1 MCINHL
7 MLTGFCGLA
16 IGIMTVS
23 AVAAEPAETVK
34 KPVWVACVGD
44 SLTSGY
50 KMVKPEINAYP
61 AQLGKLLGDGYEV
74 KGFAEPGRTA
84 LQKAERPLWKE
95 KVFADAQAWN
105 PDMVVICLGTND
117 SWPAIWA
124 KLSGEFDGDLRAM
137 IDTFAKLPSH
147 PKIWLCVPTPLYL
160 DTIPVQQKIMID
172 EVNPTIRKV
181 AKETG
186 CKLIDFYTPLL
197 GKADLFQADKVHPLP
212 TAGAVMAQIV
222 ADSIVWLPLKESD
235 VVVCLGDSITDGNT
249 YPQIIMQSMK
259 EAGKPATP
267 FVCSGI
273 GGNTIP
279 QMAARFNRDVAVLKP
294 TVITV
299 NAGTN
304 DSLHFESPEIFEK
317 ALRDIVAKTKA
328 INANMVFITPCP
340 INPNPN
346 ADEKIA
352 QQNRDKATAG
362 EALGAKYA
370 EIMRKIAAEEGYP
383 VAETYALLN
392 KERAAGKEIMTGDGI
407 HPNYYGQLLFARSIM
422 DVIKLSDVP
431 TIKEFKPKMY
441 PGVIKEWKMRTAPV
455 ENKKQQILDEESVK
469 ALKPDDTWKTYTL
482 PDAAPEKVVSPEDW
496 LEQTRR
502 SGFGMQ
508 LQKLVGAGKIQ
519 AYATIDCPTEKQV
532 YVNTGISVESVWLN
546 GKKIYTPSPD
556 WSGFHAGKE
565 RIPVQLNKGANIL
578 AIEINGSQ
586 FFLSVTD
593 ELIWE
598 KRLITN

>member
-7 MLTGFCGLA
+7 MLTGLCGLA
-16 IGIMTVS
+16 IGIMAVS
-23 AVAAEPAETVK
+23 AVAVEPAETVK
-34 KPVWVACVGD
+34 KPVKVACVGD
-44 SLTSGY
+44 SLTSGF

-95 KVFADAQAWN
+95 KVFADAVAWN

-124 KLSGEFDGDLRAM
+124 KLGGEFDGDLRAM

-147 PKIWLCVPTPLYL
+147 PKIYLCVPTPLYL
-160 DTIPVQQKIMID
+160 DTIPDQQKIMLE

-186 CKLIDFYTPLL
+186 CKLIDFYTPLF
-197 GKADLFQADKVHPLP
+197 GKADLFQDDKVHPLP
-212 TAGAVMAQIV
+212 TAGAAMAQIV
-222 ADSIVWLPLKESD
+222 ADAIVWLPLKESD

-317 ALRDIVAKTKA
+317 ALRELVAKAKA
-328 INANMVFITPCP
+328 INAKLILSTPCP
-340 INPNPN
+340 INPQPN

-352 QQNRDKATAG
+352 IQNREKAKAAET
-362 EALGAKYA
+362 LGAKYA
-370 EIMRKIAAEEGYP
+370 EIIRKIAAEEGYP
-383 VAETYALLN
+383 VAETFAIMDKARN
-392 KERAAGKEIMTGDGI
+392 DGKEIMTGDGI
-407 HPNYYGQLLFARSIM
+407 HPNYFGQTLIARSIL
-422 DVIKLSDVP
+422 DVIKCYPVAIP
-431 TIKEFKPKMY
+431 KEFKPQMY
-441 PGVIKEWKMRTAPV
+441 PGVVKEWQMRIAPKPIFLDAITVTAV
-455 ENKKQQILDEESVK
+455 Q
-469 ALKPDDTWKTYTL
+469 PDATWKSYKL
-482 PDAAPEKVVSPEDW
+482 PDPEPVKPTTPEDW
-496 LEQTRR
+496 MEQTRQ
-502 SGFGMQ
+502 SGFGLQ
-508 LQKLVGAGKIQ
+508 LNKVIGKGKIQ
-519 AYATIDCPTEKQV
+519 AFATIDCQMEKQA
-532 YVNTGISVESVWLN
+532 YINTGIGVESVWLN

-565 RIPVQLNKGANIL
+565 RIQVQLNKGANTLI
-578 AIEINGSQ
+578 IEINGSQ

-593 ELIWE
+593 ELVWE
-598 KRLITN
+598 RELIKN

>member
-7 MLTGFCGLA
+7 MLTGICGLA
-16 IGIMTVS
+16 LGIMAVS
-23 AVAAEPAETVK
+23 AVAVEPAETVK
-34 KPVWVACVGD
+34 KAIRVACVGD
-44 SLTSGY
+44 SLTSGF
-50 KMVKPEINAYP
+50 KMVKPELNAYP

-95 KVFADAQAWN
+95 KVFADAMAWN

-124 KLSGEFDGDLRAM
+124 KIGGEFDGDLRAM
-137 IDTFAKLPSH
+137 IDTFVKLPSH
-147 PKIWLCVPTPLYL
+147 PKIYLCVPTPLYL
-160 DTIPVQQKIMID
+160 DKIPEQQKIMTD

-197 GKADLFQADKVHPLP
+197 GKAELFQADKVHPLP
-212 TAGAVMAQIV
+212 TAGAAMAQIV
-222 ADSIVWLPLKESD
+222 ADSIVWLPLKEKD

-249 YPQIIMQSMK
+249 YPQIIMQAMK

-267 FVCSGI
+267 FVDSGI
-273 GGNTIP
+273 GGNNIV
-279 QMAARFNRDVAVLKP
+279 QMAARFDRDIAVLKP
-294 TVITV
+294 TVVTF

-304 DSLHFESPEIFEK
+304 DAFSFESPEIFEK
-317 ALRDIVAKTKA
+317 KLREIVAKTKA
-328 INANMVFITPCP
+328 INAKMVFITPSP

-352 QQNRDKATAG
+352 QKNREKATAA

-370 EIMRKIAAEEGYP
+370 EIMHKIAAEEGYP

-392 KERAAGKEIMTGDGI
+392 KERTAGKEIMTGDGI

-422 DVIKLSDVP
+422 DVIKLNDIP
-431 TIKEFKPKMY
+431 TPKEFKPQMY
-441 PGVIKEWKMRTAPV
+441 PGVIKEWKMRIAPT
-455 ENKKQQILDEESVK
+455 ENKKQQVLDEESVK
-469 ALKPDDTWKTYTL
+469 TIKPDETWKIYTL
-482 PDAAPEKVVSPEDW
+482 PDAAPAKAVSAEDW

-508 LQKLVGAGKIQ
+508 LEKIIGKGKIQ
-519 AYATIDCPTEKQV
+519 AFATIDCPADKQA
-532 YVNTGISVESVWLN
+532 YVNTGIGVESVWLN

-565 RIPVQLNKGANIL
+565 RIPVQLNKGANTL
-578 AIEINGSQ
+578 VIEINGTQ